1 MKKNLF
7 LAALL
12 GGSLV
17 AFNGCK
23 KAEVSAPPPGSI
35 QMAGVNIDLPK
46 LDSEFQNAS
55 PELQS
60 AVTQIKTSF
69 RGGRFVR
76 MITELDKLSSNPS
89 LTEPQKKV
97 VNDVIDQMKQLIAKI
112 PGTPG

>member
-1 MKKNLF
+1 MKKILF
-7 LAALL
+7 LAVFL

-23 KAEVSAPPPGSI
+23 KAAVSEPPPGSI

-55 PELQS
+55 PDLQS

-89 LTEPQKKV
+89 LTESQKKV